1 VHAHHLQ
8 HRRVLWVGSKG
19 ALEQSSPRRQVTPL
33 LYFQNGLRK
42 QVGHVPGRLL
52 QSMLQQAPG
61 SIKAPA
67 FDFYGGGQGDEVP
80 VL

>member
-1 VHAHHLQ
+1 
-8 HRRVLWVGSKG
+8 
-19 ALEQSSPRRQVTPL
+19 
-33 LYFQNGLRK
+33 
-42 QVGHVPGRLL
+42 VPGRLL